1 VGTVMRQALGRLSDL
16 QRQIDNFMEFLVRI
30 QTMITKGTR
39 NRKIVF
45 ESYQGRDDQKNE
57 PEDVTLKKVNL

>member
-1 VGTVMRQALGRLSDL
+1 MGTVMRQALGRLSDL

>member
-1 VGTVMRQALGRLSDL
+1 MRQALGRLSDL

-57 PEDVTLKKVNL
+57 PEDVTLKKVNLWW

>member
-1 VGTVMRQALGRLSDL
+1 MRQALGRLSDL

>member
-1 VGTVMRQALGRLSDL
+1 
-16 QRQIDNFMEFLVRI
+16 MEFLVRI